1 MIMESANASVAAET
15 VFPGFAPPVAASRT
29 SPVYCGGRTVA
40 GRALAGHALA
50 GHAVER
56 YEFDA
61 QYVQRLTEGDPSVEQ
76 HFTSY
81 FGPLIR
87 IKLRRHGWTSHDVED
102 VMQDTFLRVLQTLR
116 QKGGLEHPERLG
128 AFVYSVCH
136 NVTLEFH
143 RARERHPNA
152 DPDRPEDVDE
162 SVDIHGALVS
172 EERKKLVR
180 LVLDGL
186 PAADRDLLR
195 MTFMEEASR
204 EEICAKMNVD
214 RGYLRVLLHRA
225 RGRFKALAKTT
236 ALAASW

>member
-1 MIMESANASVAAET
+1 MIMESASVSVVSENAFTRFAAAVAARR
-15 VFPGFAPPVAASRT
+15 GR
-29 SPVYCGGRTVA
+29 PVYCGLAGRT
-40 GRALAGHALA
+40 
-50 GHAVER
+50 VER

-61 QYVQRLTEGDPSVEQ
+61 QYVQRLTEGEPSVEQ

-87 IKLRRHGWTSHDVED
+87 IKLRRQGWTAHDVED
-102 VMQDTFLRVLQTLR
+102 MTQDTFLRVLQTLR
-116 QKGGLEHPERLG
+116 QKGGVEHPERLG

-136 NVTLEFH
+136 NVALEFH

-152 DPDRPEDVDE
+152 DPDRPEPPDE
-162 SVDIHGALVS
+162 TIDIHGAVVS

-186 PAADRDLLR
+186 PAPDRELLR

-204 EEICAKMNVD
+204 DEICARMNVD
-214 RGYLRVLLHRA
+214 RNYLRVLLHRA

-236 ALAASW
+236 ALATVW

>member
-1 MIMESANASVAAET
+1 MIMDSANASVATET
-15 VFPGFAPPVAASRT
+15 AFPGFASPVAASRT
-29 SPVYCGGRTVA
+29 RPVYCGLA
-40 GRALAGHALA
+40 GRALAGR
-50 GHAVER
+50 AVER

-61 QYVQRLTEGDPSVEQ
+61 QYVQRLTEGEPSVEQ

-81 FGPLIR
+81 FAPLIR
-87 IKLRRHGWTSHDVED
+87 IKLRGRGWMPHDIED
-102 VMQDTFLRVLQTLR
+102 ITQDTFLRVLQTLR
-116 QKGGLEHPERLG
+116 QKGGIEHPERLG

-143 RARERHPNA
+143 RARERHPIA
-152 DPDRPEDVDE
+152 DPDRPETADE
-162 SVDIHGALVS
+162 TIDIHGGLVT

-186 PAADRDLLR
+186 PAPDRDLLR

-225 RGRFKALAKTT
+225 RGRFKALAETT
-236 ALAASW
+236 SLGTIW

>member
-1 MIMESANASVAAET
+1 MIVDSANASMATESAL
-15 VFPGFAPPVAASRT
+15 PGFAPPVAASRT
-29 SPVYCGGRTVA
+29 GPVYCGLA
-40 GRALAGHALA
+40 GRAVAGSAVA
-50 GHAVER
+50 GSAVDR

-61 QYVQRLTEGDPSVEQ
+61 QYVKRLTEGEPSVEQ

-81 FGPLIR
+81 FAPLIR
-87 IKLRRHGWTSHDVED
+87 IKLRRRGWTAHDVED
-102 VMQDTFLRVLQTLR
+102 IAQDTFLRVLQTLR
-116 QKGGLEHPERLG
+116 QKGGIEHPERLG

-136 NVTLEFH
+136 NVALEFH

-152 DPDRPEDVDE
+152 DPDRPEAVDE
-162 SVDIHGALVS
+162 AIDIHGALVT

-180 LVLDGL
+180 AVLDGL
-186 PAADRDLLR
+186 PAPDRDLLR
-195 MTFMEEASR
+195 MIFMEEASR

-236 ALAASW
+236 ALAAIG

>member
-1 MIMESANASVAAET
+1 MGSANASMTTET
-15 VFPGFAPPVAASRT
+15 TCPGLARPVAGSRT
-29 SPVYCGGRTVA
+29 RPVYYGLTGR
-40 GRALAGHALA
+40 
-50 GHAVER
+50 AVER

-61 QYVQRLTEGDPSVEQ
+61 QYVRRLTEGDPSVEH

-81 FGPLIR
+81 FAPLIR
-87 IKLRRHGWTSHDVED
+87 LKLRRHGWTSHDIED
-102 VMQDTFLRVLQTLR
+102 IAQDTFLRVLQTLR
-116 QKGGLEHPERLG
+116 QKGGIAHPERLG

-143 RARERHPNA
+143 RTRQRHPNA

-162 SVDIHGALVS
+162 TIDVHGALVS
-172 EERKKLVR
+172 EERKNLVR
-180 LVLDGL
+180 SVLDGL
-186 PAADRDLLR
+186 PPTDRDLLR

-204 EEICAKMNVD
+204 EEICAKMKVD

-236 ALAASW
+236 ALAATW